1 MRLLVFYVLF
11 LSFSGIVSAMEKHVP
26 QEITQPSDLFGR
38 EILPECTFES
48 EYGKLTLGRVVVPD
62 FSSDEKGS
70 VRLKEEFDNLK
81 SFIAEKELSRKL
93 GIAER
98 VHGNEFSAVDPL
110 GYPII
115 SNYASRSSGIFSKFT
130 CTLMSSTRAR
140 AFELGIYSSVD
151 ICDEFGYDKMASLS
165 SGIILYND
173 SPVVQPLS
181 CGVGMY
187 VYGLR
192 CILNPRNFCVYEGL
206 LERIL
211 TNGLPTHNYLS
222 WACSCASGDKEVER
236 FVADRRPDLCFG
248 ER

>member
-1 MRLLVFYVLF
+1 
-11 LSFSGIVSAMEKHVP
+11 MEKHVS

-38 EILPECTFES
+38 EILSECTFES

-62 FSSDEKGS
+62 FSSDEKGL

-81 SFIAEKELSRKL
+81 SFIEEKEFSRKL

-98 VHGNEFSAVDPL
+98 IHGNEFSAVDPF

-115 SNYASRSSGIFSKFT
+115 SNYASRSSRIFSKFA
-130 CTLMSSTRAR
+130 CTLMASTRAR

-173 SPVVQPLS
+173 TPVVQPLS
-181 CGVGMY
+181 CGVGVY
-187 VYGLR
+187 IYGLR
-192 CILNPRNFCVYEGL
+192 CILNPRNFCVYQDVL
-206 LERIL
+206 DRIL
-211 TNGLPTHNYLS
+211 TNGLPSHNYLS
-222 WACSCASGDKEVER
+222 WACSRASADKEVVR
-236 FVADRRPDLCFG
+236 FVSDRRPDLCFG
-248 ER
+248 EC

>member
-1 MRLLVFYVLF
+1 M
-11 LSFSGIVSAMEKHVP
+11 
-26 QEITQPSDLFGR
+26 
-38 EILPECTFES
+38 
-48 EYGKLTLGRVVVPD
+48 
-62 FSSDEKGS
+62 
-70 VRLKEEFDNLK
+70 
-81 SFIAEKELSRKL
+81 
-93 GIAER
+93 
-98 VHGNEFSAVDPL
+98 DPL

-151 ICDEFGYDKMASLS
+151 ICDEFGYGKMASLS

-206 LERIL
+206 LDRIL
-211 TNGLPTHNYLS
+211 TNRLPFHNYLS
-222 WACSCASGDKEVER
+222 WACSRASADKEVVR
-236 FVADRRPDLCFG
+236 FVSDSRPDLCFG